1 MNGGK
6 TWSSLRPVVQPE
18 TQEECEYYR
27 YPFSNTPAK
36 QSHDGYQLLVGDR
49 LFLFFGWNKGSQP
62 PVGEKIPRTD
72 MQLDDG
78 FWMKWSDDFGAN
90 FGPDGLNKAVCI
102 PVRSTKINVQ
112 YQACT
117 KKTLKWD
124 MTPVSI
130 ITTTQGQKTEFSIK
144 WPTLF
149 LQGTVNLYNKINL
162 CGHLRSAEQQLTT

>member
-62 PVGEKIPRTD
+62 PVGEKIPRTEEIHD
-72 MQLDDG
+72 IFSSRREDVMDVVARMKTFIKLVEDLD
-78 FWMKWSDDFGAN
+78 A
-90 FGPDGLNKAVCI
+90 A
-102 PVRSTKINVQ
+102 
-112 YQACT
+112 
-117 KKTLKWD
+117 
-124 MTPVSI
+124 
-130 ITTTQGQKTEFSIK
+130 TTED
-144 WPTLF
+144 
-149 LQGTVNLYNKINL
+149 
-162 CGHLRSAEQQLTT
+162 

>member
-117 KKTLKWD
+117 KKL
-124 MTPVSI
+124 
-130 ITTTQGQKTEFSIK
+130 
-144 WPTLF
+144 
-149 LQGTVNLYNKINL
+149 
-162 CGHLRSAEQQLTT
+162 